1 MLESQ
6 LQEMKDDMDNSVFKE
21 MVFNQSS
28 RDNVLRKLD
37 WKPKKSFNIKLVFS
51 YTSVLLIITFL
62 VLSNVQITDEILE
75 GIGLKSSSQ
84 ALQLEL
90 NEQLISDAR
99 NGVFSPAPDI
109 SIGMSMD
116 EVKAILGKPI
126 REERLNQ
133 LDIVLFYNHFHL
145 LFYENELDFIAINN
159 IDHVNKNDMINFFGK
174 PDYEKFSEKHGY
186 GLVRFSIKG
195 AGNLNWYFN
204 CFVDIQDKQTIKEIQ
219 FSNATINFKE
229 VLE

>member
-6 LQEMKDDMDNSVFKE
+6 LREMKDDMDNSVFKE
-21 MVFNQSS
+21 MVFSQSS

-37 WKPKKSFNIKLVFS
+37 SKPKKSFNIKLVFS

-62 VLSNVQITDEILE
+62 VLSNTQFTDEILE

-84 ALQLEL
+84 VQLEL
-90 NEQLISDAR
+90 NEQLIADAR

-109 SIGMSMD
+109 SIGMSLD

-126 REERLNQ
+126 REERLN

-195 AGNLNWYFN
+195 AGNVNWHFN

-219 FSNATINFKE
+219 FSNASISFKE